1 MAQPI
6 DLTISDDE
14 DGPRPCRTSL
24 RVHKGGA
31 LPLTNAVVDLTC
43 ISSECTEEEQPAKR
57 ARPAGSTTVDE
68 ATPLRARE
76 ERERAASLTTPFCKL
91 PPPDTLDPF
100 MLLHTNADPR
110 GAAHT
115 TTLEALF
122 DGEWS
127 WAVLSNY
134 TMRTR
139 WLQRACASILDA
151 RCPLILLAPE
161 GKDVELAAWAA
172 EQPSVCLVH
181 PKVEKFGTHH
191 AKFALLFCAAGLRVV
206 VHTSNYLENEVRNMT
221 QGVWWQDF
229 PRRPASAARPAPTR
243 DALGQFGST
252 LHAYLR
258 RVLATPIKLTTA
270 GGERAIAG
278 ADALL
283 DFDFDA
289 AGAHLL
295 ASVPGKHAGAE
306 MERWGHPQLAALVRA
321 EPATSALLG
330 QSRAAMSEVCASDEL
345 VLQFS
350 SFSSVSRGGADERC
364 LWLWELCSSLS
375 ANPQSAR
382 LPPRLLTAHIVWPT
396 RDEVRDCH
404 IGWKGGGAIPALRDN
419 VEKVLRDP
427 VARRCLRRWTSPCH
441 QLGRASVTA
450 HLKSYVRFDPV
461 SKRVAWL
468 AMTSSNLSKAAWCAP
483 LTSCARGHVRSSPTP
498 PHRAL
503 ASRTHPPP
511 GASRTRGASSC
522 TSNHTKSACSSRHR
536 HSQTRARARASI
548 ARPSRARLAAS
559 RPARRP
565 HRARCRAPRARS
577 RWCRCTRRRRC
588 PPPARCSPRAP
599 LHCRCRTLSSRLP
612 TISRTCR
619 G

>member
-468 AMTSSNLSKAAWCAP
+468 AMTSSNLSKAAWGEQDAWGKQ
-483 LTSCARGHVRSSPTP
+483 LYIKSYEVGVLITP
-498 PHRAL
+498 STL
-503 ASRTHPPP
+503 A
-511 GASRTRGASSC
+511 
-522 TSNHTKSACSSRHR
+522 N
-536 HSQTRARARASI
+536 
-548 ARPSRARLAAS
+548 
-559 RPARRP
+559 
-565 HRARCRAPRARS
+565 ARS
-577 RWCRCTRRRRC
+577 RPRFNCQAISSAPGGEPPS
-588 PPPARCSPRAP
+588 PPPAPGALPGAP
-599 LHCRCRTLSSRLP
+599 SAIAMVPVHEAATVPTAGALLAAGAAALP
-612 TISRTCR
+612 LPYALLPPPYDQQDVPWMSNVHK
-619 G
+619 GEQDAWGNEH